1 MKIVWH
7 KHNVIIFFSVGS
19 GHHMRFPMNT
29 FQGKEASREKQFLLN
44 VITRLTLD
52 FFQIVISLLV
62 YVATFSEQ
70 LYFCRN
76 YFFALLQSNYFH
88 TKSAFS
94 EKLFLCY
101 FSYFFD
107 LFLYFFWVVSFFRTV
122 TSSRESFFSE
132 QLLFQSKSS
141 TKQLLLDNR

>member
-29 FQGKEASREKQFLLN
+29 YQGKEASREKQFLLN

-52 FFQIVISLLV
+52 FFQIVISLLL

-70 LYFCRN
+70 LYFWRN

-107 LFLYFFWVVSFFRTV
+107 LFLYFFLSSFLFQNSHLFAGVIFFRTA
-122 TSSRESFFSE
+122 TFSE
-132 QLLFQSKSS
+132 QIIYQAAASW
-141 TKQLLLDNR
+141 